1 MQSSMRAICRRY
13 ERRINL
19 ILEILMLLAVLTL
32 IFYAVPSHA
41 ETVSRQEYRDAN
53 QGINNHLSYDDARI
67 DSLAGR
73 AAVWDSYGQRLNED
87 EARLQAVNDKVTAM
101 WYVSIVLGGLLSAQI
116 GFKVFAK

>member
-1 MQSSMRAICRRY
+1 MQSSLRAICRRY

-19 ILEILMLLAVLTL
+19 TLEILMLLAVLAL
-32 IFYAVPSHA
+32 IFFALPSRA
-41 ETVSRQEYRDAN
+41 ETVSRQEYRDEM
-53 QGINNHLSYDDARI
+53 QGINSHLSYDDGRI
-67 DSLAGR
+67 DTLAGR

-87 EARLQAVNDKVTAM
+87 ERRLETVTEKANAM